1 MEILRLWEDHIPGEV
16 MEDGAPALRYFPA
29 EERITDA
36 AVLIFA
42 GGGYTHRSVH
52 EGEGYAELL
61 NSWGMDAF
69 VLDYRVNPVLFPFP
83 LLDAR
88 RAIRVIRSAATRL
101 GLDKNKIA
109 VMGSSAGGHLAALLS
124 TYRDMILG
132 EGRDSI
138 DNEDAIPNMQIL
150 AYPVLDIDGHRSS
163 FEMLMGDNVD
173 KHEEL
178 TPRLLATEV
187 TPPAFIWHTSTD
199 DVVDV
204 NNTFRYAPQY
214 NIRIANSVLSL
225 LSSMSRIITDKVR
238 DWYSAKHKTVD
249 KKLLEEMSEL
259 DRRVV
264 IDTPTDND
272 EDEGNSQG
280 MIL

>member
-16 MEDGAPALRYFPA
+16 MGDGAPTLRYFPA

-42 GGGYTHRSVH
+42 GGGYTHRSIH

-88 RAIRVIRSAATRL
+88 RAMRVIRSEATRL
-101 GLDKNKIA
+101 GLNKNKIA
-109 VMGSSAGGHLAALLS
+109 AMGSSAGGHLAALLS

-132 EGRDSI
+132 EGRDAV

-150 AYPVLDIDGHRSS
+150 AYPVLDIYGHRSS
-163 FEMLMGDNVD
+163 FEMLMGDNAD

-178 TPRLLATEV
+178 TPRLLATET

-199 DVVDV
+199 DIVDV
-204 NNTFRYAPQY
+204 NNTFRYAERLHELGIQMEMHIYPTGTHGVGL
-214 NIRIANSVLSL
+214 A
-225 LSSMSRIITDKVR
+225 KVNER
-238 DWYSAKHKTVD
+238 PD
-249 KKLLEEMSEL
+249 
-259 DRRVV
+259 RVV
-264 IDTPTDND
+264 PYLQRWPEELRRYLTLYEYLP
-272 EDEGNSQG
+272 E
-280 MIL
+280 